1 MSTAH
6 LLNLP
11 GQLAQSEALQP
22 NASTSIERWVL
33 QGTFT
38 HPKAGSHFPRVFPN
52 SKLTLTSKQSSTK
65 NAPSKNPET
74 LALNQSTIQITP
86 SKLCKKHWFHSLP
99 FQRFQALL
107 TLFPK
112 SFSSF
117 PHGTCLLSVS
127 NLYLALDEI
136 YHPLCAPIPRNVTLS
151 RHTVHGGLQMTN
163 GTLALVDALFQEAY
177 MAPMMPK
184 RTLSDMAE
192 TSRVGSGFAKTRVG
206 TSGGREDSDPRF
218 RQPRSG
224 QPTAYL

>member
-38 HPKAGSHFPRVFPN
+38 PPKGGSHFPRVFPN

-127 NLYLALDEI
+127 GRYLALDEN
-136 YHPLCAPIPRNVTLS
+136 YHPFCAPSPKYATLKNHS
-151 RHTVHGGLQMTN
+151 GCAKLSTWTGFSPSLTFFSKKTYAGDDTRDSSQDYNSKTSFGFTFW
-163 GTLALVDALFQEAY
+163 ALPGSVALTKGIIFIFF
-177 MAPMMPK
+177 
-184 RTLSDMAE
+184 S
-192 TSRVGSGFAKTRVG
+192 S
-206 TSGGREDSDPRF
+206 
-218 RQPRSG
+218 
-224 QPTAYL
+224 AYLYA